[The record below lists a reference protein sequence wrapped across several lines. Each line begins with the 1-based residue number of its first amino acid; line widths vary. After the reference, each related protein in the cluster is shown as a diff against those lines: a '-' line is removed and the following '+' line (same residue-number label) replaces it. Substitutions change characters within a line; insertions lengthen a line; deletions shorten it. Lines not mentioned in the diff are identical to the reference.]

1 MQKGLVQRFER
12 WRSRQSPA
20 NAYFILARRVPW
32 LLQILDAGIPN
43 NWLAQR
49 APAQVGKYARMFAR
63 LLPARMPPQTM
74 QRKSVQKALVETLQP
89 MLLAQGFSRF
99 QGTIAWRR
107 TALWIDVVEIGFI
120 DTVTARRDS
129 PILEVGRYFT
139 FAPPNPICGPME
151 EVDGQL
157 YPSAAECHL
166 RKVIFH
172 FKRPKDTTWVV
183 CNEQDLLD
191 CRAEARRLI
200 AERALPWFAWLEN
213 LHTVLHL
220 LREGKPDI
228 EGNSRDPLRR
238 GTWNYG
244 GFFSGQV
251 ITGMVAF
258 QLEQWALCLE
268 LLDPVL
274 QRGGILVRNANM
286 VPLPL
291 QTLAMIRN
299 AVEEAKRASPP
310 AAKK

>member
-1 MQKGLVQRFER
+1 MLDLSSK
-12 WRSRQSPA
+12 
-20 NAYFILARRVPW
+20 LA
-32 LLQILDAGIPN
+32 D
-43 NWLAQR
+43 
-49 APAQVGKYARMFAR
+49 MFAR

-74 QRKSVQKALVETLQP
+74 QRKAVQKALVDALQP

-107 TALWIDVVEIGFI
+107 AAQWIDVVEIGFI

-139 FAPPNPICGPME
+139 FAPPNPICGPMK

-157 YPSAAECHL
+157 YPSAGECHL
-166 RKVIFH
+166 RKVMFH

-183 CNEQDLLD
+183 CNERDLLD
-191 CRAEARRLI
+191 CCAEAQCLI
-200 AERALPWFAWLEN
+200 AERALPWFGWLEN

-220 LREGKPDI
+220 LREGKPDV

-251 ITGMVAF
+251 VSGMVAF
-258 QLEQWALCLE
+258 QLEQWTLCLE
-268 LLDPVL
+268 IIDPVL
-274 QRGGILVRNANM
+274 RRGGILASNANAI
-286 VPLPL
+286 PLSP
-291 QTLAMIRN
+291 QTLAMISA
-299 AVEEAKRASPP
+299 AVE
-310 AAKK
+310 AANLKKGTS

>member
-1 MQKGLVQRFER
+1 MGFHLTDM
-12 WRSRQSPA
+12 
-20 NAYFILARRVPW
+20 I
-32 LLQILDAGIPN
+32 
-43 NWLAQR
+43 
-49 APAQVGKYARMFAR
+49 AR
-63 LLPARMPPQTM
+63 LLPAHIPPQTM
-74 QRKSVQKALVETLQP
+74 PRKTVRMALVEALQP
-89 MLLAQGFSRF
+89 LLAAHGFAPF
-99 QGTIAWRR
+99 KGTIAWRR
-107 TALWIDVVEIGFI
+107 SAHWIDVVEIGFI

-139 FAPPNPICGPME
+139 FAPPNPIGGPMK

-166 RKVIFH
+166 RKVMFH

-200 AERALPWFAWLEN
+200 AERAFPWFAWLEN

-220 LREGKPDI
+220 LREGNPDI

-238 GTWNYG
+238 GTWNNG

-258 QLEQWALCLE
+258 QLKQWALCRE

-274 QRGGILVRNANM
+274 QRGGILVRNANV

-299 AVEEAKRASPP
+299 AAEEAKRAPPP
-310 AAKK
+310 AAEK